1 MRRKLLQFQ
10 SLFAQ
15 HALRAAAKPRP
26 QLQPHHRRLLHS
38 PSPPAPAAP
47 SPSTHLLWGRHS
59 ATASLLP
66 RSAAAALAAAAR
78 TAASRW
84 LLAAARGRGAALEL
98 FSLQRRRTSR
108 SGWQFSA
115 STFLRSAPW
124 AYWMESADGVVWMLI
139 GANVAVFMLWRVAD
153 PGFMTRHF
161 MISLDNFKSGRLHT
175 LLTSAFSHAEL
186 DHLFTNMIGLYFF
199 GTSEPVQMLIV
210 SCETDVLRIS
220 AIIFL
225 GIMSCIFWTSVS
237 DRIASTFGPAFLL
250 KLYVAGALTGSAF
263 FLLEKA
269 FLAPRKQ
276 GYVGWDVSRA
286 PALGASAAVNA
297 TILLEIFLYPKR
309 LVYLYF
315 LIPIPAAFMGAALIG
330 ADLLRVK
337 GQGHVS
343 GSAHLGGALVAAL
356 VWARIRKGWI

>member
-1 MRRKLLQFQ
+1 MRRRLLRFQ
-10 SLFAQ
+10 SLLAQ
-15 HALRAAAKPRP
+15 QALRAAPKPRP
-26 QLQPHHRRLLHS
+26 QPQQHHRLLQS
-38 PSPPAPAAP
+38 PTPPASEAP
-47 SPSTHLLWGRHS
+47 SPSPHLLWGRHS
-59 ATASLLP
+59 GTADTASLFP
-66 RSAAAALAAAAR
+66 RSAAAALSAAAR

-84 LLAAARGRGAALEL
+84 LSAARSGGGGGALEL
-98 FSLQRRRTSR
+98 FSLQRRRASR
-108 SGWQFSA
+108 SAWQFSA
-115 STFLRSAPW
+115 SNFLQSAPW

-139 GANVAVFMLWRVAD
+139 GANVAVYMLWRVAD
-153 PGFMTRHF
+153 PGFMRRHF

-175 LLTSAFSHAEL
+175 LLTSAFSHAEP

-199 GTSEPVQMLIV
+199 GTS
-210 SCETDVLRIS
+210 
-220 AIIFL
+220 
-225 GIMSCIFWTSVS
+225 
-237 DRIASTFGPAFLL
+237 IASSFGPAFLL
-250 KLYVAGALTGSAF
+250 KLYIAGALTGSAF

-276 GYVGWDVSRA
+276 GYVGWDTSRT

-297 TILLEIFLYPKR
+297 TILLQIFLHPKR

-330 ADLLRVK
+330 ADLLRLKK